1 MVTKLE
7 AEVVDASLYEELVV
21 TLTTCSLPVD
31 PVGVGVSAVVATTL
45 SVVVGVEWCL
55 GQILL
60 SSASLT
66 IAAGCCKPM
75 EIYM

>member
-1 MVTKLE
+1 M
-7 AEVVDASLYEELVV
+7 DASLYEELVV

-45 SVVVGVEWCL
+45 SVVGVEWCL
-55 GQILL
+55 GQISL